1 MKNIL
6 AISALIVAAVTLN
19 VGCTASAGV
28 HKADATKAST
38 TTQVA
43 YVTAPAK

>member
-6 AISALIVAAVTLN
+6 AISALIVAALTLN

-38 TTQVA
+38 ATQVA